1 MEEIISKSRK
11 SKMKRTPDDIEA
23 MKLEIAEELGL
34 LDKVRAVGWASLTA
48 KETGKMGGILTQRKK
63 QLKKSAE
70 ENK

>member
-63 QLKKSAE
+63 QLKKS
-70 ENK
+70 

>member
-70 ENK
+70 ESK